1 MVTRTSLGVTLYVHC
16 FVGCGLNFS
25 GLEQGPATRF
35 EDDDE
40 ILTAKETA
48 SRFSRRTLL

>member
-1 MVTRTSLGVTLYVHC
+1 MVTRTRLGVTLYVHC

-25 GLEQGPATRF
+25 GSEQGQATRI

-40 ILTAKETA
+40 ILISKETA